1 MIIRARC
8 IDAARSWQEPPVWLP
23 RVAIGLTPTGVRC
36 DSIRIAPGARNR
48 TRQVSARMNM
58 VTIVAACFST
68 EWICD
73 DFVLA
78 WASDGSWASVFQDA
92 ECLLSGASRSVVQ
105 YCARCRLCVM
115 ESRQGGK
122 RSTLAAP
129 GARLAPASP
138 STALQPD
145 CPSLTSSVQT
155 LKLFRVLGPKVLLM
169 ATSAASRPRA
179 INTRPM
185 RGVLLRASK
194 VYQWPSR

>member
-36 DSIRIAPGARNR
+36 DSIRTAPGARNR

-78 WASDGSWASVFQDA
+78 WASDGSWASVFQGA

-105 YCARCRLCVM
+105 YCARCRLCVGS
-115 ESRQGGK
+115 SRSRGWELTFDAALAPRAVDYRIPAA
-122 RSTLAAP
+122 RSTQSSGRNGRVARVGQ
-129 GARLAPASP
+129 GAGI
-138 STALQPD
+138 
-145 CPSLTSSVQT
+145 
-155 LKLFRVLGPKVLLM
+155 RVK
-169 ATSAASRPRA
+169 RP
-179 INTRPM
+179 
-185 RGVLLRASK
+185 LEWLRSGNSF
-194 VYQWPSR
+194 WTGRNR